1 MLQVDQCTKVTGNT
15 LSSEAVVKPFHVS
28 LRKNEASR
36 PQASG
41 REVPV
46 KAEFQT
52 GPSGIKFNVRIFCSA
67 LHAPVF

>member
-1 MLQVDQCTKVTGNT
+1 MLQVYQYTKVTGNS
-15 LSSEAVVKPFHVS
+15 LCSVSVVKPFHVS
-28 LRKNEASR
+28 LRENEASR
-36 PQASG
+36 RQASG

-52 GPSGIKFNVRIFCSA
+52 GSSGNKFNVRLFRSA